1 MTDEMVKVATERILK
16 PTIAA
21 MAKEGRPYKGCL
33 YAGLMITKEGPK
45 VVEFNARFGDPETQV
60 VLPLLE
66 SDLVDIMLACTDG
79 HLDEEHIEWSK
90 GAAVCVVIASG
101 GYPKAYKKATRS
113 KASPKPKPSTPSS
126 FTPAP
131 PKKDGKIVTNGGRV
145 LGVVAKA
152 DDIRTAVD
160 KAYKGV
166 NAITFKMPSTARTS
180 PTAPSNAWPI
190 NKLQIAKKDTA
201 YNEAAETVI
210 L

>member
-1 MTDEMVKVATERILK
+1 MVKVATERILK

-101 GYPKAYKKATRS
+101 GYPKAYKKGYPIEGLE
-113 KASPKPKPSTPSS
+113 KAKALDTLV
-126 FTPAP
+126 FHAGTAE
-131 PKKDGKIVTNGGRV
+131 KDGKIVTNGGRV
-145 LGVVAKA
+145 LGV
-152 DDIRTAVD
+152 TAVAGD
-160 KAYKGV
+160 LKSAIEKAYANVKRIHFDGQQVRSDIGAKGL
-166 NAITFKMPSTARTS
+166 KHL
-180 PTAPSNAWPI
+180 
-190 NKLQIAKKDTA
+190 K
-201 YNEAAETVI
+201 
-210 L
+210 